1 MNSTP
6 SDAVETQSD
15 SRRPY
20 RRGIRAHSCRIYYHK
35 MNKSYGLC
43 FYTMALRLAIGFDLL
58 RFLPCSN
65 AFAVLRSRPSG
76 SSFLTW

>member
-1 MNSTP
+1 MN
-6 SDAVETQSD
+6 
-15 SRRPY
+15 
-20 RRGIRAHSCRIYYHK
+20 
-35 MNKSYGLC
+35 MSYGLRL
-43 FYTMALRLAIGFDLL
+43 YTMALRLVIGLDLL